1 MRERDDMELYE
12 LRYFVAIWEAKSLS
26 KASDIV
32 HVSQPALSQCIRKM
46 EGELRTRLF
55 QRPLQNMKLTEVG
68 EIVYEYGKNILG
80 LMQNMDGAISEVLHS
95 DDVEIAVG
103 MSPFYS
109 KFYLPSIIPYIR
121 KQFPNIRIRI
131 VEDISS
137 NLEAMLFE
145 GQLDFCCVP
154 SEPEQKGITYETIC
168 IEEILLAIP
177 PDNPINQYAIP
188 ANPVPYMDLKHVEG
202 QKFVSL
208 KPVQKINSMLDP
220 LLDSIGLK
228 HNEIYQ
234 TLNWDTVDIMIA
246 NGIGVGFIPDI
257 LCMKDKTS
265 PSPCYYRIP
274 NRRFL
279 RHYSIAYKDDKSFTP
294 LEHALTLVFKNRIA
308 EFRKSHIV
316 LGSCEESMS

>member
-1 MRERDDMELYE
+1 MELYE

-257 LCMKDKTS
+257 LCMKDKKS

-279 RHYSIAYKDDKSFTP
+279 RHYSIA
-294 LEHALTLVFKNRIA
+294 
-308 EFRKSHIV
+308 
-316 LGSCEESMS
+316 